1 MHCLDA
7 ESTQHPQLAAC
18 QHHPND
24 QTWMK
29 SFRSPASCSVRSA
42 YIQAPAQYTDTSSSP
57 RSPIS
62 VRGRHDGVN
71 RVWLSISWLLS
82 LRALLKLL
90 EVVDENDIVVTP
102 FGIIADA
109 GDHEAMPARQ
119 VMRDKVNTGGLRHS
133 KIMLKLI
140 T

>member
-1 MHCLDA
+1 M
-7 ESTQHPQLAAC
+7 
-18 QHHPND
+18 
-24 QTWMK
+24 
-29 SFRSPASCSVRSA
+29 
-42 YIQAPAQYTDTSSSP
+42 
-57 RSPIS
+57 
-62 VRGRHDGVN
+62 
-71 RVWLSISWLLS
+71 WLSISWLLS